1 MAMAKMLVVAS
12 KISSPKTNPLK
23 RNPRISAVAVTR
35 TSVTANI
42 VAPVFRKTLPE
53 NRRLPEFFFV
63 ATQRLISQ
71 GARILRGATFSD
83 RSESGWVT
91 DSQKGRD

>member
-1 MAMAKMLVVAS
+1 M
-12 KISSPKTNPLK
+12 
-23 RNPRISAVAVTR
+23 
-35 TSVTANI
+35 TANI

-71 GARILRGATFSD
+71 GARILRGVTFQTGPKT
-83 RSESGWVT
+83 GWVT
-91 DSQKGRD
+91 DS